1 LPEEDQ
7 PGSSDSWYIS
17 IRRNE
22 RMKGII
28 LAGGNGSRLH
38 PTTQVISKH
47 LLPIYDKPMIY
58 YPLSVL
64 MLANIREILII
75 STPDHITL
83 YKKLLGDGSWLG
95 LDISYAIQT
104 HPRGLA
110 DAFLVG
116 EEFIAGGKV
125 ALILGDNV
133 FYGQGFTPV
142 LRDAVSLT
150 EGAVVFGYYVQNPQ
164 EFGIVEFEK
173 DLSVLSLEEKPAHP
187 KSNYAIPGLYFYDE
201 SVTAIAKKLKPSARG
216 ELEITDLNREYL
228 KRGKLKVILL
238 GRGFAWLDTGTH
250 DGLLEASNFVGTIQK
265 RQGLYIACIEEI
277 AYHMGYIGRDELI
290 ELSKTMDNTEYG
302 RYIQRIAAQGEDI

>member
-1 LPEEDQ
+1 
-7 PGSSDSWYIS
+7 
-17 IRRNE
+17 
-22 RMKGII
+22 MKGII
-28 LAGGNGSRLH
+28 LAGGSGSRLR
-38 PTTQVISKH
+38 PITQVMSKH

-64 MLANIREILII
+64 MLAKIREILII
-75 STPDHITL
+75 STPEHIGL
-83 YKKLLGDGSWLG
+83 YRQLLGDGSWLG
-95 LDISYAIQT
+95 LEISYAVQT

-110 DAFLVG
+110 DAFIVG
-116 EEFIAGGKV
+116 EEFIAGDKI

-142 LRDAVSLT
+142 LQNAASLT
-150 EGAVVFGYYVQNPQ
+150 DGAVIFGYFVQNPQ
-164 EFGIVEFEK
+164 EFGIVEFGE
-173 DLSVLSLEEKPAHP
+173 DMSVLSLEEKPVYP

-201 SVTAIAKKLKPSARG
+201 SATQLAKELKPSVRG

-228 KRGKLKVILL
+228 RRGKLKVKLL

-277 AYHMGYIGRDELI
+277 AYHMGYIRREDLMS
-290 ELSKTMDNTEYG
+290 LSQRYKNTEYG
-302 RYIQRIAAQGEDI
+302 NYLKRIAEH